1 MIKQL
6 KIHSLFLLLISM
18 LFVSLIQVHADS
30 RTGNID
36 IDYKGRTDSQEEIV
50 LSGAKFEII
59 PIQYVEDGKWVWQS
73 SFVDCGISLHDTSAE
88 ARNKQVKQLLEYARK
103 KGVSGNQQLT
113 DSTGHTVFSNLNE
126 GMYLI
131 TQIGSVKNGNDTF
144 ESAPFLVSVPS
155 DIDGYL
161 AYDVKVEPK
170 VTWLTNNVPP
180 FVPEKPSKKNP
191 PEDTNTGVQVKK
203 MTWIVLTLCSFG
215 MIVILGR
222 RLKENSY

>member
-6 KIHSLFLLLISM
+6 KTYSLLLLLISM

-30 RTGNID
+30 RTGSID
-36 IDYKGRTDSQEEIV
+36 IDYKGRTDSQEEII

-59 PIQYVEDGKWVWQS
+59 PIQYVENEKWVWQS
-73 SFVDCGISLHDTSAE
+73 QFVDCGISLNDTSAE
-88 ARNKQVKQLLEYARK
+88 ARNKQAKQLLEYARK
-103 KGVSGNQQLT
+103 KGISGNQQFT
-113 DSTGHTVFSNLNE
+113 DSMGHTVFSNLNE

-161 AYDVKVEPK
+161 VYDVKVEPK

-180 FVPEKPSKKNP
+180 SVPEKPSETP
-191 PEDTNTGVQVKK
+191 PKDTNTGVQVKK
-203 MTWIVLTLCSFG
+203 TTWIVLALCSFG

-222 RLKENSY
+222 RLKSRN

>member
-6 KIHSLFLLLISM
+6 KTYSLFLLLIV
-18 LFVSLIQVHADS
+18 LLLVSLIQVHADS
-30 RTGNID
+30 RTGSID
-36 IDYKGRTDSQEEIV
+36 IDYKGRTDNQEEII

-59 PIQYVEDGKWVWQS
+59 PIQYVENGNWVWQS
-73 SFVDCGISLHDTSAE
+73 SFEDCGISLHDTSAE
-88 ARNKQVKQLLEYARK
+88 ARNKQAKQLLEYARK

-131 TQIGSVKNGNDTF
+131 TQIDSVKNGNDTF

-161 AYDVKVEPK
+161 MYDVKVEPK

-180 FVPEKPSKKNP
+180 SVLEKPSEKNP
-191 PEDTNTGVQVKK
+191 PKDTNTGVQVKR
-203 MTWIVLTLCSFG
+203 MTWIILALCSFG
-215 MIVILGR
+215 MIIILGR
-222 RLKENSY
+222 RLKRK

>member
-6 KIHSLFLLLISM
+6 KIHSLFLLLISL

-30 RTGNID
+30 RMGSID
-36 IDYKGRTDSQEEIV
+36 IDYKGRTDNQEEII

-59 PIQYVEDGKWVWQS
+59 PIQYVENEKWVWQS
-73 SFVDCGISLHDTSAE
+73 SFVDCGVSLHDTSAE
-88 ARNKQVKQLLEYARK
+88 ARNKQAKQLLEYARK

-113 DSTGHTVFSNLNE
+113 DSMGHALFSGLNE
-126 GMYLI
+126 GMYLVF
-131 TQIGSVKNGNDTF
+131 QIDSVKNGNDTF
-144 ESAPFLVSVPS
+144 ESAPFLVSIPS

-161 AYDVKVEPK
+161 VYDVKVEPK
-170 VTWLTNNVPP
+170 VTWLTNNVPSS
-180 FVPEKPSKKNP
+180 VSEKPSEKNP

-203 MTWIVLTLCSFG
+203 MTWIVLALCSFG

-222 RLKENSY
+222 RLKRK

>member
-6 KIHSLFLLLISM
+6 KPYSLLLLLISL

-30 RTGNID
+30 RTGSID
-36 IDYKGRTDSQEEIV
+36 IDYKGRTDSQEEII

-59 PIQYVEDGKWVWQS
+59 PIQYVENEKWVWQS
-73 SFVDCGISLHDTSAE
+73 SFVDCGISLNDTSAE
-88 ARNKQVKQLLEYARK
+88 ARNKQAKQLLEYARK

-113 DSTGHTVFSNLNE
+113 DSTGHTVFNNLNE

-131 TQIGSVKNGNDTF
+131 TQISSVKNGNDTF

-161 AYDVKVEPK
+161 VYDVKVEPK

-180 FVPEKPSKKNP
+180 SVPEKTSGKNP

-203 MTWIVLTLCSFG
+203 TTWIVLALCSFG
-215 MIVILGR
+215 MIVIIRR
-222 RLKENSY
+222 RLKRK

>member
-6 KIHSLFLLLISM
+6 KIHSLFLLLISL

-30 RTGNID
+30 RTGSID
-36 IDYKGRTDSQEEIV
+36 IDYKGRTDNQEEII

-59 PIQYVEDGKWVWQS
+59 PIQYVENEKWGWQS
-73 SFVDCGISLHDTSAE
+73 SFVDCGISLNDTSAE
-88 ARNKQVKQLLEYARK
+88 ARNKQAKQLLEYARK
-103 KGVSGNQQLT
+103 KGISGNQQLT
-113 DSTGHTVFSNLNE
+113 DSMGHTVFSNLNE

-155 DIDGYL
+155 DIGGYL
-161 AYDVKVEPK
+161 MYDVKVEPK
-170 VTWLTNNVPP
+170 VTWLTNNAPP
-180 FVPEKPSKKNP
+180 SVPEKPSEKNP

-203 MTWIVLTLCSFG
+203 MTWIVLALCSFG

-222 RLKENSY
+222 RLKRK

>member
-1 MIKQL
+1 MVKQL
-6 KIHSLFLLLISM
+6 KTYSLFLLLIGL
-18 LFVSLIQVHADS
+18 LFFSLIQVHADS
-30 RTGNID
+30 RIGSID

-73 SFVDCGISLHDTSAE
+73 QFVDCGISLNDTSAE
-88 ARNKQVKQLLEYARK
+88 ARNKQAKQLLEYARK
-103 KGVSGNQQLT
+103 KGASGNQQFT
-113 DSTGHTVFSNLNE
+113 DTTEHTVFSNLNE

-144 ESAPFLVSVPS
+144 ESASFLVSIPS

-161 AYDVKVEPK
+161 VYDVKVEPK

-180 FVPEKPSKKNP
+180 SVPEKPSEKNP
-191 PEDTNTGVQVKK
+191 PKDTNTGVQVKK
-203 MTWIVLTLCSFG
+203 TTWIVLALCSFG

-222 RLKENSY
+222 SLKKDH

>member
-6 KIHSLFLLLISM
+6 KTYSLFLLLISL

-36 IDYKGRTDSQEEIV
+36 IDYKGRTDNQEEII
-50 LSGAKFEII
+50 LPGAKFEII
-59 PIQYVEDGKWVWQS
+59 SIQYVENGNWAWQS
-73 SFVDCGISLHDTSAE
+73 SFVDCGISLNDTSAE
-88 ARNKQVKQLLEYARK
+88 ARNKQAKQLLEYARK
-103 KGVSGNQQLT
+103 KGISGNQQLT
-113 DSTGHTVFSNLNE
+113 DSMGHTVFCNLNE

-155 DIDGYL
+155 DIDVYL
-161 AYDVKVEPK
+161 MYDVKVEPK

-180 FVPEKPSKKNP
+180 SVPEKPSEKNP

>member
-6 KIHSLFLLLISM
+6 KIHSLFLLLISL

-30 RTGNID
+30 RTGSID
-36 IDYKGRTDSQEEIV
+36 IDYKGRTDSQEEII

-59 PIQYVEDGKWVWQS
+59 PIQYVENGNWSWQS
-73 SFVDCGISLHDTSAE
+73 SFVDCGVSLHDTSAE
-88 ARNKQVKQLLEYARK
+88 ARNKQAKQLLEYARK

-113 DSTGHTVFSNLNE
+113 DSMGHALFSGLNE

-161 AYDVKVEPK
+161 VYDVKVEPK
-170 VTWLTNNVPP
+170 VTWITDNAPP
-180 FVPEKPSKKNP
+180 TVPEKPSEKNP
-191 PEDTNTGVQVKK
+191 PEDTNTGVRVKR
-203 MTWIVLTLCSFG
+203 MTWIVLALCSFG
-215 MIVILGR
+215 MLVLLGR
-222 RLKENSY
+222 RLKRK

>member
-6 KIHSLFLLLISM
+6 KTYSLLLLLISL

-30 RTGNID
+30 RTGSID
-36 IDYKGRTDSQEEIV
+36 IDYKGRTDSQEEII
-50 LSGAKFEII
+50 LSEAKFEII
-59 PIQYVEDGKWVWQS
+59 PIQYVEDGKWIWQS
-73 SFVDCGISLHDTSAE
+73 KFVDCGISLNDTSAE
-88 ARNKQVKQLLEYARK
+88 ARNKQAKQLLEYAEK

-161 AYDVKVEPK
+161 VYDVKVEPK
-170 VTWLTNNVPP
+170 VTWLTNNAPP
-180 FVPEKPSKKNP
+180 SVPEKPSEKNP
-191 PEDTNTGVQVKK
+191 PEDTNTSVQVKK
-203 MTWIVLTLCSFG
+203 TTWIVLALCSFG
-215 MIVILGR
+215 MIVIIRR
-222 RLKENSY
+222 RLKRK

>member
-6 KIHSLFLLLISM
+6 KIHLLFLLLISL

-30 RTGNID
+30 RTGSID
-36 IDYKGRTDSQEEIV
+36 IDYKGRTDTQEEIV

-59 PIQYVEDGKWVWQS
+59 PIQYVENGNWVWQS
-73 SFVDCGISLHDTSAE
+73 SFEDCGISLNDTSAE
-88 ARNKQVKQLLEYARK
+88 ARNKQAKQLLEYARK

-113 DSTGHTVFSNLNE
+113 DSMGHALFSGLNE
-126 GMYLI
+126 GMYLVF
-131 TQIGSVKNGNDTF
+131 QIDSVKNGNDTF

-155 DIDGYL
+155 DIGGYL
-161 AYDVKVEPK
+161 MYDVKVEPK
-170 VTWLTNNVPP
+170 VTWLTNNAPP
-180 FVPEKPSKKNP
+180 SVPEKPSEKNP

-203 MTWIVLTLCSFG
+203 MTWIVLALCSFG

-222 RLKENSY
+222 RLKRK

>member
-6 KIHSLFLLLISM
+6 KIHSLFLLLISL

-30 RTGNID
+30 RTGSID
-36 IDYKGRTDSQEEIV
+36 IDYKGRTDNQEEII

-59 PIQYVEDGKWVWQS
+59 PIQYVENEKWGWQS
-73 SFVDCGISLHDTSAE
+73 SFVDCGISLNDTSAE
-88 ARNKQVKQLLEYARK
+88 ARNKQAKQLLEYARK
-103 KGVSGNQQLT
+103 KGISGNQQFT
-113 DSTGHTVFSNLNE
+113 DSMGHTVFSNLNE

-155 DIDGYL
+155 DIGGYL
-161 AYDVKVEPK
+161 MYDVKVEPK
-170 VTWLTNNVPP
+170 VTWLTNNAPP
-180 FVPEKPSKKNP
+180 SVPEKPSEKNP

-203 MTWIVLTLCSFG
+203 MTWIVLALCSFG

-222 RLKENSY
+222 RLKRK

>member
-6 KIHSLFLLLISM
+6 KIYSLLLLLMSVLFGSLF
-18 LFVSLIQVHADS
+18 QVHAES
-30 RTGNID
+30 RMGSID
-36 IDYKGRTDSQEEIV
+36 IDYKGRTDNQEEII

-59 PIQYVEDGKWVWQS
+59 PIQYVVDGKWAWQS
-73 SFVDCGISLHDTSAE
+73 SFEHCGISLNDTSAE
-88 ARNKQVKQLLEYARK
+88 ARNKQAKKLLEYAGK

-113 DSTGHTVFSNLNE
+113 DSMGHTVFSNLNE

-161 AYDVKVEPK
+161 MYDVKVEPK
-170 VTWLTNNVPP
+170 VTWLTNNAPP
-180 FVPEKPSKKNP
+180 SVPEKPSEKNP
-191 PEDTNTGVQVKK
+191 PEDTNTGVRVKR
-203 MTWIVLTLCSFG
+203 MTWIVLALCSFG
-215 MIVILGR
+215 MLVLLGR
-222 RLKENSY
+222 RLKRK

>member
-1 MIKQL
+1 MVKQL
-6 KIHSLFLLLISM
+6 KTYSLFLLLIGL

-30 RTGNID
+30 RIGSID

-73 SFVDCGISLHDTSAE
+73 QFVDCGISLNDTSAE
-88 ARNKQVKQLLEYARK
+88 ARNKQAKQLLEYARK
-103 KGVSGNQQLT
+103 KGVSGNQQFT
-113 DSTGHTVFSNLNE
+113 DTTEHTVFSNLNE

-144 ESAPFLVSVPS
+144 ESASFLVSIPS

-161 AYDVKVEPK
+161 VYDVKVEPK

-180 FVPEKPSKKNP
+180 SVPEKPSEKNP
-191 PEDTNTGVQVKK
+191 PKDTNTGVQVKK
-203 MTWIVLTLCSFG
+203 TTWIVLALCSFG

-222 RLKENSY
+222 SLKKDH

>member
-6 KIHSLFLLLISM
+6 KTYSLLLLLISL
-18 LFVSLIQVHADS
+18 LFVSLIQVHAES
-30 RTGNID
+30 RTGSID

-59 PIQYVEDGKWVWQS
+59 LIQYVENEKWIWQS
-73 SFVDCGISLHDTSAE
+73 QFVDCGISLNDTSAE
-88 ARNKQVKQLLEYARK
+88 ARNKQAKQLLEYARK

-131 TQIGSVKNGNDTF
+131 TQIGSVKNENDTF
-144 ESAPFLVSVPS
+144 ESAPFLVSIPS

-161 AYDVKVEPK
+161 VYDVKVEPK

-180 FVPEKPSKKNP
+180 SVPEKPSEKNP
-191 PEDTNTGVQVKK
+191 PEDTNTSVQVKK
-203 MTWIVLTLCSFG
+203 TTWIILALCSFG

-222 RLKENSY
+222 RLKKDH

>member
-6 KIHSLFLLLISM
+6 KIYSLFLLLISL

-30 RTGNID
+30 RTGSID
-36 IDYKGRTDSQEEIV
+36 IDYKGRTDNQEEII

-59 PIQYVEDGKWVWQS
+59 PIQYVENEKWVWQS
-73 SFVDCGISLHDTSAE
+73 SFVDCGVSLHDTSAE
-88 ARNKQVKQLLEYARK
+88 ARNKQAKQLLEYARK
-103 KGVSGNQQLT
+103 KGIAGNQQLT
-113 DSTGHTVFSNLNE
+113 DSMGHTVFSNLNE

-161 AYDVKVEPK
+161 MYDVKVEPK

-180 FVPEKPSKKNP
+180 SVPEKLSEKNP
-191 PEDTNTGVQVKK
+191 PKDTNTGVQVKK
-203 MTWIVLTLCSFG
+203 MTWIVLALCSFG

-222 RLKENSY
+222 SLKRK